1 MKGGEDVTAKE
12 LKLFG
17 KALKALND
25 NGMKKELTEIIDDM
39 AEDKNEFENEKK
51 NPAQ

>member
-1 MKGGEDVTAKE
+1 MTAKE

-25 NGMKKELTEIIDDM
+25 NNMKKELTEIINDM
-39 AEDKNEFENEKK
+39 AQEPEKSQEPEK
-51 NPAQ
+51 PAE